1 MSDDPG
7 PEHRAKHQLTQWLE
21 GHGATVWW
29 EEANAWDYEQFS
41 IRRDNDTG
49 GIPDLIIEIDGLTFV
64 VEFKS
69 GESVGQ
75 IYDALLQL
83 HGYWTEHLTTNQTFY
98 VDGRSVEVDGFL
110 TASKHS
116 RFGRLFPRYAEEAK
130 ETFEDMDEDRA
141 SCVKYGQLP
150 PTEYRMTEQHVRV
163 LWRQAKDTL
172 ANLDGVDDAPAVGSL
187 LSDHLEREKIDPQ
200 PAVLWNRGRTN
211 QDWEVLNE

>member
-1 MSDDPG
+1 MSDEPG

-21 GHGATVWW
+21 GHGASVWW
-29 EEANAWDYEQFS
+29 EEGNAWDYEQFS
-41 IRRDNDTG
+41 IRRDSDTG
-49 GIPDLIIEIDGLTFV
+49 GIPDLIIEIDDFTFV
-64 VEFKS
+64 AEFKS
-69 GESVGQ
+69 GERVGQ

-83 HGYWTEHLTTNQTFY
+83 HGYWAEHLTTNQTFY
-98 VDGRSVEVDGFL
+98 VGGRSVEVDGFL

-130 ETFEDMDEDRA
+130 ETLEDMDESRA

-172 ANLDGVDDAPAVGSL
+172 GNLDVDDDTPAVGSL

-211 QDWEVLNE
+211 HDWEVLNE